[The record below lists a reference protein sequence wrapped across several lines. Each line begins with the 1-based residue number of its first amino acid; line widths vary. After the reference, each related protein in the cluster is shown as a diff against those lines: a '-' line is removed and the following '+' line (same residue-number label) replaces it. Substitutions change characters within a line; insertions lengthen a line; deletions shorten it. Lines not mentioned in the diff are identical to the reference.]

1 MTAALNEA
9 RTVSMNDA
17 LPQSTTSD
25 RPCVSPPLDSDG
37 DVPASSGRQQDGSAE
52 STASLSPP
60 ALQGAPSPEPTDR
73 SGSGAL
79 ASLLGHEGMPC
90 CPAFTQAFLQSI
102 LSSVDSRDPVVSCA
116 WTETLLDVVEL
127 LPRDTLRQEILT
139 LAVQKAQSSQP
150 NASRLLS
157 CRLLGKICI
166 RLEPYTVKKEVLPV
180 VQALCQDLDA
190 KVRAAMCL
198 HLDALT
204 RAIGLEATKA
214 AILPALV
221 ELASDGE
228 CSVRLAALNA
238 VVRML
243 ALLDDETC
251 GSTLVPLVCKYA
263 ERARG
268 AEDATLPA
276 LASLLGRLC
285 LGLSGTLTKEQ
296 HSWFLDLYR
305 RLATLGLNRQNS
317 VDAEDLEPVPESS
330 QFGAAQCRH
339 ACAHNFPAMVL
350 YVGVQDFESQL
361 LDSLE
366 TLCSDPEPAVRAT
379 MAAGMH
385 QVISQLEG
393 HGGWPGLLL
402 GQLVSLLWD
411 ASLNVLQA
419 LVPNLEACLGALA
432 TSRGRCLC
440 RGWCCTACGSEQQL
454 VSLLDALEG
463 CETAL
468 GAGPRWRLHASV
480 LGALSALCYPSLPR
494 QLHSRLGSMLLSRS
508 RTAGALPC
516 RLAASRSLLVCLRH
530 SPCEADRR
538 HLLQGILQELGSGR
552 SCRSR
557 MQFVRLC
564 GQAVQVL
571 PEALFKNHFLEA
583 LLKLSGDPVANVRL
597 LVCGCLPG
605 VKGLLRL
612 PEDGAALAS
621 LEAAVTRRL
630 TSETDRDV
638 LAALQRAID
647 ALDQTEVASGPE
659 TLQSVPSTP
668 VKNSLR
674 GAYPWRESRLPKA
687 ASLLP
692 RRAKSSPEKTPPR
705 VDAEKTVD
713 SRVSAASGR
722 GRSLLRADRVGLATA
737 DAKLRRLSLGCPIKL
752 QEPRAG
758 WTCDQ
763 EAASSPSS
771 SLSRSEPNG
780 LPPSRIPTPRI
791 SRRRRPQSECLE
803 PS

>member
-1 MTAALNEA
+1 VTAALSDA
-9 RTVSMNDA
+9 RLASMNDA
-17 LPQSTTSD
+17 PSTTTSD
-25 RPCVSPPLDSDG
+25 RSCVSPPLENDADE
-37 DVPASSGRQQDGSAE
+37 PAASGRQQDGSLE
-52 STASLSPP
+52 STGSLSPP
-60 ALQGAPSPEPTDR
+60 ALQSTPSPEPTDR
-73 SGSGAL
+73 SSGGAL
-79 ASLLGHEGMPC
+79 ASLLGHDGMPC

-139 LAVQKAQSSQP
+139 LAVTKAQPSQP

-263 ERARG
+263 ERARST
-268 AEDATLPA
+268 EDATLPA

-296 HSWFLDLYR
+296 HTWFLDLYR
-305 RLATLGLNRQNS
+305 SLATLGLDGHRS
-317 VDAEDLEPVPESS
+317 VRAKDLGQEPDPS
-330 QFGAAQCRH
+330 QFMAAQCRH
-339 ACAHNFPAMVL
+339 ACAQNFPAMVL

-361 LDSLE
+361 LGSLG

-379 MAAGMH
+379 VAAGMH
-385 QVISQLEG
+385 QVISQLRE
-393 HGGWPGLLL
+393 HRGWPGLLL
-402 GQLVSLLWD
+402 GQIVSLLWD
-411 ASLNVLQA
+411 ASLLVLQA
-419 LVPNLEACLGALA
+419 LVPNLETCLSALA
-432 TSRGRCLC
+432 ALRGRCLC
-440 RGWCCTACGSEQQL
+440 RGRCCAACGSEEHL

-463 CETAL
+463 CETSL
-468 GAGPRWRLHASV
+468 GAGPRWRLHAVV
-480 LGALSALCYPSLPR
+480 LGALSALCYPPLPQ
-494 QLHSRLGSMLLSRS
+494 QLHARLGSMLLSRS
-508 RTAGALPC
+508 RTVGALPC

-530 SPCEADRR
+530 SPCEADRGR
-538 HLLQGILQELGSGR
+538 LLQGILQELGCGR

-564 GQAVQVL
+564 GQAVHIL
-571 PEALFKNHFLEA
+571 PETLFKDHFLET
-583 LLKLSGDPVANVRL
+583 LLKLSGDSVANVRL
-597 LVCGCLPG
+597 LVCGCMSS
-605 VKGLLRL
+605 VKALLRL
-612 PEDGAALAS
+612 PDDRTSLAS
-621 LEAAVTRRL
+621 LEAAITQRL

-647 ALDQTEVASGPE
+647 ALDQTEVASGPD
-659 TLQSVPSTP
+659 TRQSLSATP
-668 VKNSLR
+668 VKNFVR
-674 GAYPWRESRLPKA
+674 GAYSWRESRLPKT

-692 RRAKSSPEKTPPR
+692 RRVKSS
-705 VDAEKTVD
+705 AEKLPEEGNADKAVELRSST
-713 SRVSAASGR
+713 ALGR

-737 DAKLRRLSLGCPIKL
+737 ELKLRRLSLGCPVKL

-758 WTCDQ
+758 WASDQ
-763 EAASSPSS
+763 EGTS
-771 SLSRSEPNG
+771 SLSRSEPSG
-780 LPPSRIPTPRI
+780 LPRSRIPTPRI
-791 SRRRRPQSECLE
+791 SRRRRPQSEYLE

>member
-1 MTAALNEA
+1 
-9 RTVSMNDA
+9 MNDA
-17 LPQSTTSD
+17 PSTATTVD
-25 RPCVSPPLDSDG
+25 RSCVSPPLDTDA
-37 DVPASSGRQQDGSAE
+37 DEPAASGRQHDGTTE
-52 STASLSPP
+52 STTNLSQP
-60 ALQGAPSPEPTDR
+60 ALQSVSSPVPADR
-73 SGSGAL
+73 SSSSGAL
-79 ASLLGHEGMPC
+79 ASLLGHDGC

-139 LAVQKAQSSQP
+139 LAVQKAQPSQL

-221 ELASDGE
+221 ELASDCD

-251 GSTLVPLVCKYA
+251 GSTLVPLVHKYA

-268 AEDATLPA
+268 AEDSTLPA

-285 LGLSGTLTKEQ
+285 LGLSGILTTEQ
-296 HSWFLDLYR
+296 QDWFLDLYR
-305 RLATLGLNRQNS
+305 SLATLGLDGHSLVCSTDSEQ
-317 VDAEDLEPVPESS
+317 VPDSS

-339 ACAHNFPAMVL
+339 ACANNFPAMVL
-350 YVGVQDFESQL
+350 YVGVQDFEPQL

-366 TLCSDPEPAVRAT
+366 ALCSDPEPAVRAT

-393 HGGWPGLLL
+393 HRCWPGLVL
-402 GQLVSLLWD
+402 GHIVSLLWD
-411 ASLNVLQA
+411 PSLLVLQA
-419 LVPNLEACLGALA
+419 LVPNLENCLSALA
-432 TSRGRCLC
+432 AFRARCSC
-440 RGWCCTACGSEQQL
+440 RGQCCTCCGLEQQL

-463 CETAL
+463 CETSL
-468 GAGPRWRLHASV
+468 GAGPRWRLHAAV
-480 LGALSALCYPSLPR
+480 LGALSALCYPPLPR
-494 QLHSRLGSMLLSRS
+494 QLHARLGSMLLSRS

-530 SPCEADRR
+530 SPSEADRG
-538 HLLQGILQELGSGR
+538 HLLQGILQELGRGR

-564 GQAVQVL
+564 SQAVQIL
-571 PEALFKNHFLEA
+571 PEALFKDHFLET

-597 LVCGCLPG
+597 LVCGCLSSI
-605 VKGLLRL
+605 KALLRL
-612 PEDGAALAS
+612 PEDRTALAC
-621 LEAAVTRRL
+621 LEAAITQRL
-630 TSETDRDV
+630 KSEIDRDV

-647 ALDQTEVASGPE
+647 ALDQTEVASGPDSC
-659 TLQSVPSTP
+659 QSLSATP
-668 VKNSLR
+668 VKNSR
-674 GAYPWRESRLPKA
+674 REAYPWRESCLPKM

-692 RRAKSSPEKTPPR
+692 RRVKSTAEKSSAESS
-705 VDAEKTVD
+705 AEKVVD
-713 SRVSAASGR
+713 LTPSSAPGRV
-722 GRSLLRADRVGLATA
+722 RSILRPDRVGLATA
-737 DAKLRRLSLGCPIKL
+737 DSKLRRLSLGAPVKL

-758 WTCDQ
+758 QPCNKETT
-763 EAASSPSS
+763 A
-771 SLSRSEPNG
+771 SLSRSEPSG
-780 LPPSRIPTPRI
+780 LPPSRIPTPRV

>member
-1 MTAALNEA
+1 MRLMADDEVTDNWKLVAPRCCTENNSAVPTMPVAA
-9 RTVSMNDA
+9 SKI
-17 LPQSTTSD
+17 
-25 RPCVSPPLDSDG
+25 
-37 DVPASSGRQQDGSAE
+37 E
-52 STASLSPP
+52 STD
-60 ALQGAPSPEPTDR
+60 APGGQETSKVKAFVGWGGDAGCMTHLKQPRPETTGP
-73 SGSGAL
+73 G
-79 ASLLGHEGMPC
+79 
-90 CPAFTQAFLQSI
+90 
-102 LSSVDSRDPVVSCA
+102 
-116 WTETLLDVVEL
+116 
-127 LPRDTLRQEILT
+127 
-139 LAVQKAQSSQP
+139 
-150 NASRLLS
+150 
-157 CRLLGKICI
+157 
-166 RLEPYTVKKEVLPV
+166 VKKEVLPV

-305 RLATLGLNRQNS
+305 RLATLGLNRHNS
-317 VDAEDLEPVPESS
+317 VYAEDLEPVPESS

-350 YVGVQDFESQL
+350 YVGIQDFESQL
-361 LDSLE
+361 LGSLE

-402 GQLVSLLWD
+402 GHLVSLLWD

-419 LVPNLEACLGALA
+419 LVPNLEACLAGLIGCVGA
-432 TSRGRCLC
+432 TPQ
-440 RGWCCTACGSEQQL
+440 EQQL

-480 LGALSALCYPSLPR
+480 LGALSALCYPPLPR

-508 RTAGALPC
+508 RSA
-516 RLAASRSLLVCLRH
+516 SLLVCLRH
-530 SPCEADRR
+530 SPCEADRG

-597 LVCGCLPG
+597 LVCSCLPG

-674 GAYPWRESRLPKA
+674 SAYPWRESRLPKA

-692 RRAKSSPEKTPPR
+692 RRAKSSPEKTPIR

-713 SRVSAASGR
+713 SRLSAASGR

-758 WTCDQ
+758 WTCEQ